1 MSSDSVAAKNDRVGV
16 VIPAYKEADNIASLI
31 QDILKAVP
39 SAEVVVV
46 DDSPDLATVE
56 AAQMLGLPQVSVIHR
71 DTKGGRG
78 SAVLEGT
85 TQLVRRDCTQILE
98 MDADFSHPPSQIPA
112 LLKEAIDRKLGL
124 LVASRYLPQSEIHN
138 WPLSRRVFSRCSN
151 VLARIVLGIPIA
163 DYTNGFRVYS
173 SSAAKTIV
181 TTCGKEGR
189 GFISLSEILVNLY
202 YRDYPIGE
210 TPTVFVNRARG
221 ESSVNYREVRDAL
234 TGLVKI
240 FFLRRRLASRKG
252 VTQRSGDHD
261 SSSTAARAESDPSA
275 IRSTEGEEQ
284 TSVSN
289 ILPNMRDHSTL

>member
-1 MSSDSVAAKNDRVGV
+1 MSSDSVAATNDRVGV

-31 QDILKAVP
+31 QEILTHVP
-39 SAEVVVV
+39 SAEIVVV
-46 DDSPDLATVE
+46 DDSPDLATVD
-56 AAQMLGLPQVSVIHR
+56 AAQKLGLSRVRVIHR

-78 SAVLEGT
+78 SAVLEGAA
-85 TQLVRRDCTQILE
+85 QLVRRDCTQILE

-124 LVASRYLPQSEIHN
+124 LVASRYLPTSEIHN

-151 VLARIVLGIPIA
+151 ILARVVLGVPIA

-173 SSAAKTIV
+173 SSAANTIV

-189 GFISLSEILVNLY
+189 GFIALSEILVNLY
-202 YRDYPIGE
+202 YRDYAIGE

-221 ESSVNYREVRDAL
+221 ESSVNSREIRDAV

-240 FFLRRRLASRKG
+240 FFLRRRLANLKG
-252 VTQRSGDHD
+252 VTRE
-261 SSSTAARAESDPSA
+261 TPDPS
-275 IRSTEGEEQ
+275 
-284 TSVSN
+284 
-289 ILPNMRDHSTL
+289 TL